1 MARLAIAGALACVLL
16 LGLGVVAPAE
26 QVQVIKVSMDS
37 FRFTPSVL
45 TFNAGQRVVVQLNNV
60 DPKPDYAHTFAS
72 QYLSTVD
79 YTVTGQAKQ
88 GVTKDGVKYVLV
100 EPGKSAEI
108 SFVPAG
114 RGQWSFYC
122 SAYNHASK
130 GQTGALVVWPPGYRP
145 ATP

>member
-1 MARLAIAGALACVLL
+1 MGRATIAGVVAFALL
-16 LGLGVVAPAE
+16 LGLGAAAPA
-26 QVQVIKVSMDS
+26 QPVQVIKVSMDS
-37 FRFTPSVL
+37 FKFTPDVL
-45 TFNAGQRVVVQLNNV
+45 TFNAGQRVVVQLTNV

-114 RGQWSFYC
+114 RGQWTFYC
-122 SAYNHASK
+122 SSYNHASK
-130 GQTGALVVWPPGYRP
+130 GQTGALVVWPPGYAPNR
-145 ATP
+145 

>member
-1 MARLAIAGALACVLL
+1 MGRLTIAGVLASVLL
-16 LGLGVVAPAE
+16 LGLGIAAPAQ

-37 FRFTPSVL
+37 FKFTPNVL
-45 TFNAGQRVVVQLNNV
+45 TFNAGQRVVVQLTNV

-79 YTVTGQAKQ
+79 YTVTGTAKQ
-88 GVTKDGVKYVLV
+88 GVTKDGNKYVLV

-114 RGQWSFYC
+114 RGPWTFYC

-130 GQTGALVVWPPGYRP
+130 GQTGALVVWPAGYNP
-145 ATP
+145 TTP